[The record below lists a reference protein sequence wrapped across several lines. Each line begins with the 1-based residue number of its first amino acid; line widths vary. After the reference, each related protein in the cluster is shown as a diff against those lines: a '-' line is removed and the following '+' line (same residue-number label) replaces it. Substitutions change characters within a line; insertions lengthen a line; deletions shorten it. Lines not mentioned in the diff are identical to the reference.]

1 MLNSMTG
8 FGRGEHFF
16 EGGCVVVEVKSV
28 NHRYLDVFCRVPKR
42 FSSLENQARKTLSAR
57 FSRGRFDITAQFDS
71 SREENRVIELNLPL
85 AEEYYSVFQELK
97 EKFNLMDEI
106 SLSLFAGVRDMII
119 AKEMEPDQ
127 KDEENAFNVALNS
140 ALDSLEQMRET
151 EGENL
156 HRDFL
161 EKLSDVRKRIA
172 GIQSKSPQ
180 VLADYRGRL
189 AERVKELNEGID
201 VDAQRLHQEIA
212 FFAERCDISEELVRI
227 TSHLDQFGTQMN
239 ANKPVGRKLDF
250 LLQEINREVN
260 TIASKA
266 NDAGISQEVVEIKGE
281 LEKVREQ
288 VQNIE

>member
-1 MLNSMTG
+1 MVYR
-8 FGRGEHFF
+8 GRGEHSFDD
-16 EGGCVVVEVKSV
+16 GCVVVEVKSV
-28 NHRYLDVFCRVPKR
+28 NHRYLDIFCRVPKR

-57 FSRGRFDITAQFDS
+57 FSRGRFDIIAQFDS
-71 SREENRVIELNLPL
+71 CREENRVIELNLPL

-97 EKFNLMDEI
+97 KKFNLKDEI

-119 AKEMEPDQ
+119 TKELDPDQ
-127 KDEENAFNVALNS
+127 KEEENAFNVALNS
-140 ALDSLEQMRET
+140 ALDSLEEMREA
-151 EGENL
+151 EGENI

-161 EKLSDVRKRIA
+161 KKLSDVRRRIA
-172 GIQSKSPQ
+172 GVRAKSPQ
-180 VLADYRGRL
+180 VLADYRDRL
-189 AERVKELNEGID
+189 AHRVKELNEGID
-201 VDAQRLHQEIA
+201 VDAQRVQQEIA
-212 FFAERCDISEELVRI
+212 FFAERCDITEELVRI
-227 TSHLDQFGTQMN
+227 TSHIEQFVAQMN

-250 LLQEINREVN
+250 LLQEMNREVN